1 MKNKGLLPA
10 GGHSSQLAVLFFF
23 PDGVALVVLLFAAG
37 DADLDLD
44 AAVFE
49 VHRERDEGGALDRG
63 GLLELFDFAAVGE
76 EAAFA
81 QGVVVELG
89 GGGVGVDVGAVEDEL
104 AVLDAGEGFLELA
117 FSVAEAFDFA
127 AEQRDAA
134 LELGLDVVFMEGA
147 AVGDARRVGFAFTF
161 GHLVEGILCGL
172 TDVGN
177 RRVLTVVVRG
187 LRFRGGGVGLGAY
200 ERSATCEVG

>member
-1 MKNKGLLPA
+1 
-10 GGHSSQLAVLFFF
+10 
-23 PDGVALVVLLFAAG
+23 AAG

-104 AVLDAGEGFLELA
+104 AVIDAGEGFLELTLA
-117 FSVAEAFDFA
+117 GAQALDLA

-134 LELGLDVVFMEGA
+134 LELGLDE
-147 AVGDARRVGFAFTF
+147 
-161 GHLVEGILCGL
+161 IL
-172 TDVGN
+172 
-177 RRVLTVVVRG
+177 
-187 LRFRGGGVGLGAY
+187 
-200 ERSATCEVG
+200 